1 MTPRLL
7 LQFLLAFAAFPLAGA
22 EPPPTPA
29 TTSPVEQ
36 PAAGETAAPVSTT
49 SKSGVSLD
57 DIRSFT
63 AVFNLVKQTY
73 VDEVDDHRL
82 MQAAV
87 RGMLSDLDPHSQ
99 YLGREQLEDLSEDT
113 SGAYNG
119 LGIEVMQV
127 QGSLRVVA
135 PIDGS
140 PAQQAGIRSG
150 DTIVSIDGKPVQ
162 PDDLDGAVAML
173 RGAVGSKV
181 TLGILREGQGEPF
194 DLEILRGVV
203 RVASVRARLL
213 EPGYAYLRIS
223 QFQAETGSQLRRS
236 IGRLQAD
243 GKNTLRGAVLD
254 LRSNPGGLL
263 NSAVEVSNEFLDRGV
278 IVTTR
283 GRTPDSVMS
292 FSASPGGDLLRGAPL
307 VVLIDGGTASAA
319 EIVAGALKD
328 NRRALLVGQRSFGK
342 GSVQTVL
349 PLDAEHAVKLTTARY
364 YTPNGTSIQAA
375 GIEPDIALA
384 DLMLSPRDGAPIPML
399 GERDLRNHL
408 RGSGEDDAADRRAR
422 PSSDDT
428 EQDYALSEALNVLKA
443 LALRAAPPSQG

>member
-7 LQFLLAFAAFPLAGA
+7 LQLLLAFAVFPLAGA
-22 EPPPTPA
+22 EPPPAPA

-36 PAAGETAAPVSTT
+36 PAVDETAAPASTDT
-49 SKSGVSLD
+49 KSSVSLD

-63 AVFNLVKQTY
+63 AVFNLVKRTY

-194 DLEILRGVV
+194 DLEILRGVI

-213 EPGYAYLRIS
+213 EPGYAYLRVS
-223 QFQAETGSQLRRS
+223 QFQAETGSQLRRG

-243 GKNTLRGAVLD
+243 GKDALRGAVLD

-292 FSASPGGDLLRGAPL
+292 FSASPGGDLLHGAPL

-328 NRRALLVGQRSFGK
+328 NRRALLMGQRSFGK

-384 DLMLSPRDGAPIPML
+384 DLMLSPRDSAPIPML

-408 RGSGEDDAADRRAR
+408 RGSGEDDATGRSTR
-422 PSSDDT
+422 PSSDDS